1 MTPEHEAILAYTVS
15 HFQEVARQNL
25 FPENAAVEH
34 DTDRCVICHPEL
46 LPLEPFAIYLEVV
59 TQSVK
64 VRRPHLDQGL
74 VDEINND
81 LTLMGL
87 PGHVSI
93 ESLRRGEPESVQH
106 WRNWLRDAIS
116 TGLGLLSIHSATS
129 QEFDLDEAEAGGFT
143 PLVARKVDELIDCQK
158 RCAVC

>member
-1 MTPEHEAILAYTVS
+1 MTPEHDAILAYTVS
-15 HFQEVARQNL
+15 HFQEVARQNR

-34 DTDRCVICHPEL
+34 DTVRCAICHPEL

-87 PGHVSI
+87 PARVSI
-93 ESLRRGEPESVQH
+93 ESLLRGEPEGMQH
-106 WRNWLRDAIS
+106 WRDWLRDAIS
-116 TGLGLLSIHSATS
+116 TGLGLLSIHSATAH
-129 QEFDLDEAEAGGFT
+129 EFDLEEAEAGGLA
-143 PLVARKVDELIDCQK
+143 PLIDCKVDELIDCQK
-158 RCAVC
+158 QRTDC